1 MADRTDRI
9 HPFPGSFNPDDVLA
23 EGAEAAPADDDVA
36 ATPTPAKAN
45 NGLQKMLLFGAGG
58 IIALGTI
65 YMSVRPM
72 LGHSSSPASVAT
84 SSMQPTQVS
93 AQSLPI
99 ANTAASALPS
109 IPQAPSAA
117 VAPPPTPSPM
127 PTTAPDGTMT
137 TVTVHA
143 PVSAL
148 AGAASAGLP
157 STTPSAVVPDA
168 ASTQQVAGLTAQ
180 IGQLQGT
187 VATLTQTVN
196 ALQAHA
202 TGTKRGAERAE
213 ATPTATT
220 AAASDATGKSATA
233 DATHKKWHREHV
245 VPEHREPHDA
255 STATVVAHA
264 PEMASGGPT
273 LKAVVTGR
281 AWFQSPSGGTLTVSP
296 GDNVPVYGR
305 VVSIDAT
312 AGEVHFANGAVVR

>member
-9 HPFPGSFNPDDVLA
+9 HPFPGNFNPDDVLA
-23 EGAEAAPADDDVA
+23 EGAEAAPADDEA
-36 ATPTPAKAN
+36 AAAPTPAKAN
-45 NGLQKMLLFGAGG
+45 SGLQKMLLFGAGG
-58 IIALGTI
+58 IIVLGTI

-72 LGHSSSPASVAT
+72 LGHSSSPASMAAP
-84 SSMQPTQVS
+84 SMQSNQVS

-99 ANTAASALPS
+99 VNTAPSALPS
-109 IPQAPSAA
+109 IPRAPS
-117 VAPPPTPSPM
+117 VATAPTSAPSPM
-127 PTTAPDGTMT
+127 PTAVPAGTMAT
-137 TVTVHA
+137 ETVHA

-148 AGAASAGLP
+148 AGAVSAGLP
-157 STTPSAVVPDA
+157 SATPSAVAPDT

-202 TGTKRGAERAE
+202 TGKKRGAERAQ
-213 ATPTATT
+213 ATPPTTT

-233 DATHKKWHREHV
+233 DATHKKWRREHV
-245 VPEHREPHDA
+245 ATEHREPHDA
-255 STATVVAHA
+255 TTATSVAHA

-281 AWFQSPSGGTLTVSP
+281 AWFQSSSGGTLTVSP